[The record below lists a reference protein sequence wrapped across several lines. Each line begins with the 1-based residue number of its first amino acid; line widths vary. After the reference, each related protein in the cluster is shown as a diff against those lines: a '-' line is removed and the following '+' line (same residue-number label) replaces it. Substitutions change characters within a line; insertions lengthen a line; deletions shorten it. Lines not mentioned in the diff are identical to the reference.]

1 MASYPGH
8 LTPVF
13 VACSTIEHGGGH
25 AISTGSLLDAYLLHN
40 TEEGLG
46 VEKGSQSVG
55 RSFGPTPGQQLMK

>member
-1 MASYPGH
+1 
-8 LTPVF
+8 LCLF
-13 VACSTIEHGGGH
+13 VGMGRRGGGGGGH
-25 AISTGSLLDAYLLHN
+25 AISTAVRRPLLDAYLLHN